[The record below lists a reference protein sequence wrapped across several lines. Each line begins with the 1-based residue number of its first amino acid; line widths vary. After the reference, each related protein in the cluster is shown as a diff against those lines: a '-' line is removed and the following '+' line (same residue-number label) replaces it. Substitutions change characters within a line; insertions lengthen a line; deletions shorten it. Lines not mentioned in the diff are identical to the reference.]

1 MNQDFTNEVGLLF
14 REHLKR
20 NNQMIGT
27 EEMLKSSKF
36 LIYMCNRLFEEM
48 VVRVAEL
55 DKEHSSLLSYEK
67 SAAITREILKA
78 IDLCLSEN
86 QV

>member
-1 MNQDFTNEVGLLF
+1 MNQDFTTEVGLLF

-20 NNQMIGT
+20 NNQIGT
-27 EEMLKSSKF
+27 EELLKSSKF
-36 LIYMCNRLFEEM
+36 LIHMCSKLFEEM
-48 VVRVAEL
+48 ATEVEKSN
-55 DKEHSSLLSYEK
+55 KEHPSLSSYVK

-78 IDLCLSEN
+78 IELCLCEY